1 MTESSS
7 LFGKLTKLFR
17 SGPTVRRAIKS
28 EMPRSASSAVDVF
41 KKAHS
46 NVYNATI
53 SAYGSFDR
61 MCLDLDTKIAVPSK
75 EKFLTLKELMQMYP
89 DGQRFVVYAYDHE
102 TKSIVPAWAHHPR
115 SSGVRKTV
123 KVNFDDGSYLVCT
136 PDHPCMLR
144 DGNFKDAGELEPGQS
159 MMPFYR
165 KTFNGK
171 NASKDFAG
179 YHSIYSMSENSWRG
193 WQSEHKMIAEWFSNR
208 KIVKN
213 EEHVHHLD
221 FNPSNNDH
229 GNLLIMD
236 AKEHLAFH
244 AKLASEM
251 SDDTKKKL
259 SEKQKLAWAHDDGTR
274 KNNLVEFNKS
284 EKIKEKRRIFATE
297 NNVSKADTA
306 KRKISAAAIKRYE
319 NIEFRNFASLNAK
332 KMHEQGK
339 LKATDNFV
347 NYWKNKNRSE
357 EWKNSR
363 TGDNNENCIQLDKSE
378 LALAIIELKERKKV
392 AEFLQVSPS
401 TVARRAKEI
410 FGVASWA
417 QIQQKATEELSNNH
431 KVVSVEPWIE
441 IETGDLTVDGY
452 ENFATDTIVVHNS
465 RYSDFSEME
474 ATAEIC
480 SALDIYAEETVSPD
494 EQGNVLHIY
503 SDNRKVHELLHNL
516 FYDVLNVEFNLVM
529 WVRNLCKYGDFFL
542 FNDIHPEYGVIN
554 AFPISIS
561 EIEREEGF
569 DPNDPAAVRFRWIT
583 QGNQLLENWQVT
595 HFRMLGNDAFLPYGS
610 SVLEGARRIWRQ
622 LILIED
628 AMLVYR
634 VIRAPERRVFYIDVG
649 NVPPDEVANYL
660 EQVQTSLK
668 RNQIVDKKT
677 GKVDLR
683 YNPLSV
689 EEDFFLPVRG
699 GESGTKIDTLAGGQ
713 NTAAIEDVQYIQ
725 KKLFAALKIPK
736 AYLGYDEDIGCLTGD
751 TQISLLDG
759 RTLTMEQLVE
769 EYEAGKQNW
778 VYSFDTDGNPQAGK
792 INNAWLTKKV
802 DSLYQITL
810 DNGQVIRCTPNHP
823 FMLSNGNYLRAD
835 ELKGGESLMTLHKEQ
850 SGNNQKSFKTINI
863 EIINFNEM
871 INVYDLEIEHWHNF
885 ALDVG
890 VVVHNSK
897 ATLSQEDI
905 RFSRSIQRIQK
916 TVVSELNKLAQIHL
930 YCHGFEGGDLADF
943 KLHLSNPSTVAQMQ
957 KLELIRAKFEIAG
970 QAPDGSVN
978 RAWIQ
983 KNVLGLTD
991 ADIEE
996 IHAGRIRDKK
1006 KDLEIES
1013 ITGEPVEESGGDL
1026 GGGGG
1031 GSLFG
1036 DMGGGAEPAEPEP
1049 AEETGG
1055 KEPPAERNRRN
1066 GSILTALPARN
1077 DDGKHSYSNE
1087 DIDEDSEIDL
1097 SRLSIMDSNAPL
1109 KADAAIRLVS
1119 RSANFE
1125 ENKVFSNDSV
1135 FPNTKRKRVRKN
1147 HGGRW
1152 RNRVSMPDHAS
1163 MTMPKDRDSVTNDP
1177 YGKTTAPAK
1186 LMDSASHSPP
1196 KLTFDLVKTLGR
1208 MSSMLGKS
1216 AVRNRLLTESEG
1228 EGDPDGEA

>member
-1 MTESSS
+1 
-7 LFGKLTKLFR
+7 
-17 SGPTVRRAIKS
+17 
-28 EMPRSASSAVDVF
+28 MPRSASSAVDVF

-61 MCLDLDTKIAVPSK
+61 M
-75 EKFLTLKELMQMYP
+75 
-89 DGQRFVVYAYDHE
+89 
-102 TKSIVPAWAHHPR
+102 
-115 SSGVRKTV
+115 
-123 KVNFDDGSYLVCT
+123 
-136 PDHPCMLR
+136 
-144 DGNFKDAGELEPGQS
+144 
-159 MMPFYR
+159 
-165 KTFNGK
+165 
-171 NASKDFAG
+171 
-179 YHSIYSMSENSWRG
+179 
-193 WQSEHKMIAEWFSNR
+193 
-208 KIVKN
+208 
-213 EEHVHHLD
+213 
-221 FNPSNNDH
+221 
-229 GNLLIMD
+229 
-236 AKEHLAFH
+236 
-244 AKLASEM
+244 
-251 SDDTKKKL
+251 
-259 SEKQKLAWAHDDGTR
+259 
-274 KNNLVEFNKS
+274 
-284 EKIKEKRRIFATE
+284 
-297 NNVSKADTA
+297 
-306 KRKISAAAIKRYE
+306 
-319 NIEFRNFASLNAK
+319 
-332 KMHEQGK
+332 
-339 LKATDNFV
+339 
-347 NYWKNKNRSE
+347 
-357 EWKNSR
+357 
-363 TGDNNENCIQLDKSE
+363 
-378 LALAIIELKERKKV
+378 
-392 AEFLQVSPS
+392 
-401 TVARRAKEI
+401 
-410 FGVASWA
+410 
-417 QIQQKATEELSNNH
+417 
-431 KVVSVEPWIE
+431 
-441 IETGDLTVDGY
+441 
-452 ENFATDTIVVHNS
+452 S

-516 FYDVLNVEFNLVM
+516 FYDVLNIEFNLVM

-736 AYLGYDEDIGCLTGD
+736 AYLGYDEDIG
-751 TQISLLDG
+751 
-759 RTLTMEQLVE
+759 
-769 EYEAGKQNW
+769 
-778 VYSFDTDGNPQAGK
+778 
-792 INNAWLTKKV
+792 
-802 DSLYQITL
+802 
-810 DNGQVIRCTPNHP
+810 
-823 FMLSNGNYLRAD
+823 
-835 ELKGGESLMTLHKEQ
+835 
-850 SGNNQKSFKTINI
+850 
-863 EIINFNEM
+863 
-871 INVYDLEIEHWHNF
+871 
-885 ALDVG
+885 
-890 VVVHNSK
+890 SK

-905 RFSRSIQRIQK
+905 RFSRTIQRIQK

-930 YCHGFEGGDLADF
+930 YCHGFQGEDLADF
-943 KLHLSNPSTVAQMQ
+943 ELHLSNPSTVAQMQ

-970 QAPDGSVN
+970 QAPEGSVN

-1036 DMGGGAEPAEPEP
+1036 DMGGGVEPTESEP

-1055 KEPPAERNRRN
+1055 EEPPAERNRRN

-1109 KADAAIRLVS
+1109 KADAAIRLMS
-1119 RSANFE
+1119 KSANFE

-1163 MTMPKDRDSVTNDP
+1163 MTMPKGRDSVTNDP
-1177 YGKTTAPAK
+1177 YGRTTAPAK

-1216 AVRNRLLTESEG
+1216 AVGNRLLTESEG

>member
-1 MTESSS
+1 MVESSS

-17 SGPTVRRAIKS
+17 SGPTVRRAVKS

-61 MCLDLDTKIAVPSK
+61 M
-75 EKFLTLKELMQMYP
+75 
-89 DGQRFVVYAYDHE
+89 
-102 TKSIVPAWAHHPR
+102 
-115 SSGVRKTV
+115 
-123 KVNFDDGSYLVCT
+123 
-136 PDHPCMLR
+136 
-144 DGNFKDAGELEPGQS
+144 
-159 MMPFYR
+159 
-165 KTFNGK
+165 
-171 NASKDFAG
+171 
-179 YHSIYSMSENSWRG
+179 
-193 WQSEHKMIAEWFSNR
+193 
-208 KIVKN
+208 
-213 EEHVHHLD
+213 
-221 FNPSNNDH
+221 
-229 GNLLIMD
+229 
-236 AKEHLAFH
+236 
-244 AKLASEM
+244 
-251 SDDTKKKL
+251 
-259 SEKQKLAWAHDDGTR
+259 
-274 KNNLVEFNKS
+274 
-284 EKIKEKRRIFATE
+284 
-297 NNVSKADTA
+297 
-306 KRKISAAAIKRYE
+306 
-319 NIEFRNFASLNAK
+319 
-332 KMHEQGK
+332 
-339 LKATDNFV
+339 
-347 NYWKNKNRSE
+347 
-357 EWKNSR
+357 
-363 TGDNNENCIQLDKSE
+363 
-378 LALAIIELKERKKV
+378 
-392 AEFLQVSPS
+392 
-401 TVARRAKEI
+401 
-410 FGVASWA
+410 
-417 QIQQKATEELSNNH
+417 
-431 KVVSVEPWIE
+431 
-441 IETGDLTVDGY
+441 
-452 ENFATDTIVVHNS
+452 S

-503 SDNRKVHELLHNL
+503 SDNRKVHELLQNL

-529 WVRNLCKYGDFFL
+529 WVRNLPVHKDTIIPLLDGTDVTIESIAKRMQEEPEWQPWVHSVQDGTNRTVPGRVNWCGLTRKDSQIVRVWLDDGSYLDCTPDHRFTMRNGTAKEAQHLQSGESLMPFYRKISNRADGAAMDGYEQVYDARINRYVYTHRRVAEVLKEGVLKNGRHMVTHHIDFNKRNNDPSNLVRMDEREHFELHASNAIKLLHTPEVTKKRMIGIDRWLRSDRHKEFAREQLRKLQEAGLMKTSWSDYNSSPQAKQDNFKRSELKKEMWQDSDRRQSAQANMTIKFDKHCVDLIVEQLANLGKYVSPKVLGNQLKADAAFMSHFNAINQGTNRDLTKPLKSRSGIESLLSKFGYSSYLSFVKERLPDIASTPWFKRAERKSSRLKGIVPSMQNLRHPNCEKENFAVMNHKVERIEWIEETSDVYCMEVLGPNGEHDRHRFMTLSNRILDNGEIVKNDSGVCLENCKYGDFFL
-542 FNDIHPEYGVIN
+542 FNDIHPDYGIIN

-736 AYLGYDEDIGCLTGD
+736 AYLGYDEDIG
-751 TQISLLDG
+751 
-759 RTLTMEQLVE
+759 
-769 EYEAGKQNW
+769 
-778 VYSFDTDGNPQAGK
+778 
-792 INNAWLTKKV
+792 
-802 DSLYQITL
+802 
-810 DNGQVIRCTPNHP
+810 
-823 FMLSNGNYLRAD
+823 
-835 ELKGGESLMTLHKEQ
+835 
-850 SGNNQKSFKTINI
+850 
-863 EIINFNEM
+863 
-871 INVYDLEIEHWHNF
+871 
-885 ALDVG
+885 
-890 VVVHNSK
+890 SK

-905 RFSRSIQRIQK
+905 RFSRTIQRIQK

-930 YCHGFEGGDLADF
+930 YCHGFEGEDLADF
-943 KLHLSNPSTVAQMQ
+943 ELHLSNPSTVAQMQ

-970 QAPDGSVN
+970 QAPEGSVN

-996 IHAGRIRDKK
+996 IHVGRIRDKK

-1031 GSLFG
+1031 GGSLFG
-1036 DMGGGAEPAEPEP
+1036 DMGGGSEPAEAEPA
-1049 AEETGG
+1049 AETGG
-1055 KEPPAERNRRN
+1055 EESPAERNRKD
-1066 GSILTALPARN
+1066 GALLTAFPPRN

-1087 DIDEDSEIDL
+1087 DIEEDSEIDL

-1109 KADAAIRLVS
+1109 KADAAIRLTS

-1163 MTMPKDRDSVTNDP
+1163 MTMPKGRDSVTDDP
-1177 YGKTTAPAK
+1177 YGRTTAPAK

-1208 MSSMLGKS
+1208 MSGMLGKS
-1216 AVRNRLLTESEG
+1216 AVGNRLLTESEG